1 MRQNQNYNYLCN
13 MIDYNI
19 ILKQIGIEALTPMQN
34 EALEKH
40 MAHNNIMLLAPTGS
54 GKSVAFI
61 LSALQKIK
69 EYSALNTEIVI
80 LAPSRELA
88 LQIESVVISCKIGM
102 KVMSLYGGHKF
113 SDEKSSLKN
122 PPKIVIATPG
132 RLADHVRRGTITL
145 DAVHHVIIDE
155 FDKCVE
161 MGFDEDMM
169 DIFEAMENVQ
179 TRTLTSAT
187 NSCDIPKFIGFRDP
201 YTVDF
206 SSQASPMKKG
216 DIVTTV
222 VNCSGDRLE
231 TLYDLLCTFES
242 APTLVFCNYR
252 ESTETVSDFLWRKEV
267 VNDYYHGL
275 LEQQDRER
283 ALIKL
288 RNGSI
293 NVLVATDLAARGLDI
308 DSLKYVVHYE
318 MPMSEEAFIH
328 RSGRTGR
335 MNSEG
340 ENYVISSKN
349 GYLPDFVA
357 PNTPTINVP
366 QSTTSAPSPAWDS
379 LYIGAGKRDKISK
392 GDIVGFLTQ
401 VASLDFSQI
410 GTIIIRDN
418 CSYAAI
424 QYGTLTDVLA
434 KVKGM
439 KLKKSKCRFDACR

>member
-1 MRQNQNYNYLCN
+1 

-34 EALEKH
+34 EAIEKH
-40 MAHNNIMLLAPTGS
+40 LAHQNIMLLAPTGS
-54 GKSVAFI
+54 GKSLAFI

-69 EYSALNTEIVI
+69 HFSELNTEIVI

-88 LQIESVVISCKIGM
+88 LQIESVIQSCKIGM

-113 SDEKSSLKN
+113 SDEKSSLQN

-145 DAVHHVIIDE
+145 QAVHHIVIDE

-161 MGFDEDMM
+161 MGFDEDML
-169 DIFEAMENVQ
+169 DIFEAMENVK

-187 NSCDIPKFIGFRDP
+187 NSCEIPKYISFRDP
-201 YTVDF
+201 YTIDF
-206 SSQASPMKKG
+206 SSQGTPMRKG
-216 DIVTTV
+216 DISTVV
-222 VNCSGDRLE
+222 VNCADDRLE
-231 TLYDLLCTFES
+231 TLYNLLCTFDA

-252 ESTETVSDFLWRKEV
+252 ESTETVSDFLWGKEL

-335 MNSEG
+335 MNNEG
-340 ENYVISSKN
+340 ENYIISSKN
-349 GYLPDFVA
+349 GYRPDFIT
-357 PNTPTINVP
+357 PNTPTIDVP
-366 QSTTSAPSPAWDS
+366 KPTKPALNPAWDS
-379 LYIGAGKRDKISK
+379 LYIGSGKKEKISK

-401 VASLDFSQI
+401 VAGLEFSQI

-424 QYGTLTDVLA
+424 EFGTIKEVLA
-434 KVKGM
+434 KSKGM
-439 KLKKSKCRFDACR
+439 KLKKIKCRFDACR